1 MGNYYLAVDI
11 GASSGRHMLASM
23 EDGKMKLEE
32 VYRFP
37 NGMDNK
43 NGTLCWDVDRLFTEI
58 AKNLARFRQ
67 QWELILGELTMCFLM
82 RRIRSSEIQ

>member
-43 NGTLCWDVDRLFTEI
+43 NVTLCR
-58 AKNLARFRQ
+58 NLAKFF
-67 QWELILGELTMCFLM
+67 TFLQSVLDFCKKT
-82 RRIRSSEIQ
+82 IYIPA

>member
-43 NGTLCWDVDRLFTEI
+43 NGTLYRNQE
-58 AKNLARFRQ
+58 
-67 QWELILGELTMCFLM
+67 
-82 RRIRSSEIQ
+82 RIEEM